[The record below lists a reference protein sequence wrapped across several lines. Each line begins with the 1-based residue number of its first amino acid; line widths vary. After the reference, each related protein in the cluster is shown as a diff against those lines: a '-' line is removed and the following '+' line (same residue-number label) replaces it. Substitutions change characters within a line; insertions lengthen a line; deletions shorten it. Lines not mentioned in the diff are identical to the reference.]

1 MPARDDIDRISQA
14 PSRLVARSERAASSD
29 LSSIW
34 SAYTALTAT
43 TGWPKDKTRGAV
55 FSNLVSLVI
64 LGDAED
70 VVTLDSMIR
79 SFGAE
84 RTASI
89 QAELDDLLG
98 LGPDLPITT
107 AVLRFLGDTAL
118 LRERL
123 QGTGLTPAKITAIVK
138 RVHHQTFWLLLSGAE
153 DLPRMSA
160 IRTKEQLVDLIAHG
174 TARHWRAA
182 LLPMIESPWGPYGE
196 HIVKLLRDADLDAV
210 AAVIQDCRAVYQQ
223 RQEQRERDAIAREI
237 RRLVAI
243 SGLTQR
249 EFAARIG
256 TSPSRLSTYVNG
268 RVIPSAAM
276 LLRIRRVAHAHRRP
290 SEA

>member
-14 PSRLVARSERAASSD
+14 QSRLAARADRAARAD
-29 LSSIW
+29 
-34 SAYTALTAT
+34 AGALWTSFVGHIT
-43 TGWPKDKTRGAV
+43 TPGWPKDKTRSAV
-55 FSNLVSLVI
+55 LSNLVSIVL

-70 VVTLDSMIR
+70 FVTLDSLIR

-84 RTASI
+84 RVATI
-89 QAELDDLLG
+89 QGELDDALG
-98 LGPDLPITT
+98 TGADLPVTT
-107 AVLRFLGDTAL
+107 AAIRILAHVGLI
-118 LRERL
+118 RERL
-123 QGTGLTPAKITAIVK
+123 AGSGMSSTKVSATVK
-138 RVHHQTFWLLLSGAE
+138 RTHHQTFWLLLAGAE
-153 DLPRMSA
+153 DLPRTQT
-160 IRTKEQLVDLIAHG
+160 IRTTQQLVDLLEHG

-182 LLPMIESPWGPYGE
+182 LLPLIESPWGPYGE
-196 HIVKLLRDADLDAV
+196 HIVRLTKEADLDEIATV
-210 AAVIQDCRAVYQQ
+210 LQECRKVYQQ

-249 EFAARIG
+249 QFAAQIG

-276 LLRIRRVAHAHRRP
+276 LLRIRRVAHAQRP
-290 SEA
+290 PA